1 MVALPDLPRDFKHAP
16 HSFHDN
22 TAMSEKKAKKKDFRR
37 AAKGFLGSVLL
48 LSSAG
53 IWLVSTGANDAALML
68 IKLAFSLSLFC
79 VGAMCFSTLDP
90 EGLAPEVQIDTT
102 RRQLR
107 VIETGLD
114 GRTRRVAVHALD
126 DLAELSLR
134 DHVLTACDFSGR
146 QVVALPV
153 NDRATERALRRAL
166 SLSA

>member
-16 HSFHDN
+16 HSFHDS
-22 TAMSEKKAKKKDFRR
+22 TTTSEDKAKKTDLRR

-48 LSSAG
+48 LSAAG
-53 IWLVSTGANDAALML
+53 VWLVSAGANDAAMML
-68 IKLAFSLSLFC
+68 IKLVFSVSLFC

-90 EGLAPEVQIDTT
+90 EDIAPEVQIDTK

-107 VIETGLD
+107 VIETGID
-114 GRTRRVAVHALD
+114 GRTRRVAVHELD

-134 DHVLTACDFSGR
+134 DQVLTARDFSGR
-146 QVVALPV
+146 QIVALPV

-166 SLSA
+166 SFAA